1 MMIRRY
7 RGKTLEALRETVVKE
22 MGTRAVIIHNQK
34 INDAG
39 LVGKI
44 KGGQYEVIAAV
55 EEPLKEG
62 TANSGTNNL

>member
-1 MMIRRY
+1 M
-7 RGKTLEALRETVVKE
+7 LLLS
-22 MGTRAVIIHNQK
+22 IIK

-62 TANSGTNNL
+62 TANSGTNIPMEEILNSKNRSTWAFVAQ